1 MSWWNTALQTLERGA
16 RGVQRAGQRAIRIAT
31 QNPVVRPIVEQ
42 YRRLPP
48 SVRTAVNPLS
58 TASIPLKPGPILRTL
73 GAGYAVDKLIE
84 TVAGAIPNKQLGADI
99 GSAYL
104 LTSLPVGGPLPRLA
118 AAAALWPQPVN
129 RGEDELLR
137 AERARY
143 EREAAGTR
151 EARALDAQARDAR
164 ARNQAQRTEP
174 RSDTSARAGLSLP
187 APAEAAYAPPG
198 PRQSPAATNP
208 LPSPMDA
215 TARTSLPPQPTTTA
229 QTAPIISPETLEQ
242 SSQLGAPTNVPL
254 AQFYRAQAELG
265 KKLGATEL
273 VRLMKETG
281 RAEGVPDEAL
291 VKWATQNPGL
301 AYREVLKGQI

>member
-1 MSWWNTALQTLERGA
+1 MSWWNTALQTLQRG
-16 RGVQRAGQRAIRIAT
+16 GQSVQQAGQRAIRIAT
-31 QNPVVRPIVEQ
+31 QNPVARPVVEQ

-48 SVRTAVNPLS
+48 SIRVAVNPLS
-58 TASIPLKPGPILRTL
+58 NANIPLKPGPVLRTL
-73 GAGYAVDKLIE
+73 GAGYAVDTLVENIAK
-84 TVAGAIPNKQLGADI
+84 AIPNKQLGADI

-104 LTSLPVGGPLPRLA
+104 LTSLPVGGPLQRLA
-118 AAAALWPQPVN
+118 AAAALWPTPVN
-129 RGEDELLR
+129 RGEEELMKQ
-137 AERARY
+137 ERARY
-143 EREAAGTR
+143 EREAADT
-151 EARALDAQARDAR
+151 RDAR

-208 LPSPMDA
+208 WPSPMDA
-215 TARTSLPPQPTTTA
+215 TARTSLPSQPTATA
-229 QTAPIISPETLEQ
+229 QTAPRVSPEILEQ
-242 SSQLGAPTNVPL
+242 SSQFVAPTNVPL
-254 AQFYRAQAELG
+254 AQFYRAQDELG

-281 RAEGVPDEAL
+281 RVEDMPEDAL
-291 VKWATQNPGL
+291 IKWATQNPGL